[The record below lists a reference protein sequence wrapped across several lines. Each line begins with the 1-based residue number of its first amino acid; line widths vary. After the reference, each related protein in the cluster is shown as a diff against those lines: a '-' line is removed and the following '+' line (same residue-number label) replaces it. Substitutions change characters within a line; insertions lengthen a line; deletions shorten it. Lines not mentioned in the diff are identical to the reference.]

1 MALMYRAPAPAA
13 GLGEA
18 PTGQWRCELFTN
30 QLRRITLVVA
40 LAMSMLLLLV
50 GTGLAQDT
58 TVNVTLGMSEFK
70 FEPAELDV
78 PLNATVT
85 FSVTNTGDF
94 PHNVTFVAPDG
105 TETNLFAENLTTGQS
120 ATGTFTFNVAGEWRM
135 YCPVGQHEEQGMVGI
150 VRVAAAAGEAAQQ
163 AEATPTA
170 TATAAV
176 AATATPDG
184 AAATAASP
192 ATLPRTG
199 SDSTAM
205 FGVAGGI
212 MLLASALLFAGL
224 RLRRTH

>member
-18 PTGQWRCELFTN
+18 TTGLWRYELFAN
-30 QLRRITLVVA
+30 QLRRMTLVMV
-40 LAMSMLLLLV
+40 LAVSMLLLLV

-78 PLNATVT
+78 PLNTTVT

-120 ATGTFTFNVAGEWRM
+120 ATGTFTFNAAGEWRM
-135 YCPVGQHEEQGMVGI
+135 YCPVGEHEEQGMVGT
-150 VRVAAAAGEAAQQ
+150 VRVAAAGVEAAQQ
-163 AEATPTA
+163 TEATPTA
-170 TATAAV
+170 TPA
-176 AATATPDG
+176 PSG

-199 SDSTAM
+199 SDSSAM